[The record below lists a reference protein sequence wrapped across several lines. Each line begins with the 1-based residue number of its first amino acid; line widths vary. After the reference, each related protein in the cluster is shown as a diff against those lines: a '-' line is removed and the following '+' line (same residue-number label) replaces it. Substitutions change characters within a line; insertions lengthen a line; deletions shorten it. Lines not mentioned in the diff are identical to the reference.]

1 MQKGGLLN
9 RHRGNLHPP
18 SFQDQHECVQ
28 VCCSAD
34 PKMAHGDARA
44 NVDTGLGIGE
54 ARRVHLARGFLHRNV
69 PASVLF
75 KQSTARPLFPVR
87 ANVAK
92 PRGHLVGF
100 RQGIANSD
108 GNVQID
114 YRLGG
119 IDRDRTHICEDGP
132 FWLSTGYARR
142 RWRLCNSQPVF
153 TLVADPIGVMCL
165 VKSMLP
171 QPSEWAG
178 FGAGRHFFTIV

>member
-1 MQKGGLLN
+1 MCASMLQRRSENGPWRRASEC
-9 RHRGNLHPP
+9 RHRSWYRRGSPRAP
-18 SFQDQHECVQ
+18 C
-28 VCCSAD
+28 
-34 PKMAHGDARA
+34 AR
-44 NVDTGLGIGE
+44 L
-54 ARRVHLARGFLHRNV
+54 LHRNV

-87 ANVAK
+87 ADVAIAE
-92 PRGHLVGF
+92 GHLVGF

-119 IDRDRTHICEDGP
+119 IDRDRIRT
-132 FWLSTGYARR
+132 FARTDLVGF
-142 RWRLCNSQPVF
+142 RLDVHDDVGGFATRNPCS
-153 TLVADPIGVMCL
+153 VADPIGVMCL